1 MILKYISKSGNK
13 IYGPPYTPAELADF
27 YSRNAN
33 GPVTIA
39 NQLCQARVPPC
50 LRNRTLAS
58 FRTVSD
64 QARFALTSERRHI

>member
-13 IYGPPYTPAELADF
+13 IYGPPYTTAKLADF

-39 NQLCQARVPPC
+39 RG
-50 LRNRTLAS
+50 
-58 FRTVSD
+58 
-64 QARFALTSERRHI
+64 RHFELPATGNIFGL